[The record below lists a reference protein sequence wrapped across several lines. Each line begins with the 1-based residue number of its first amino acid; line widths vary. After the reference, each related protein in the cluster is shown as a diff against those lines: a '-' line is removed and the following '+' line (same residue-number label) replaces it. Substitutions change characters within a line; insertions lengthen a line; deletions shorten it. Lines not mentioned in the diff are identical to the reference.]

1 MFCGPSKAF
10 NCVQNFIL
18 LDKLKLY
25 GTALVWFASYLSN
38 RCKRV
43 TKSCYFR
50 QQDNKISILKAN
62 SNTDVEKI
70 IEDTF
75 ERNYTFIG
83 DNYSRAL
90 VTGVLATKLRRPD
103 IGLVVKTAIVT
114 TCHRA
119 PGFN

>member
-10 NCVQNFIL
+10 NWVQNVIL

-38 RCKRV
+38 RCKIV

-50 QQDNKISILKAN
+50 QQDNKIAILKAN

-70 IEDTF
+70 IEDTI
-75 ERNYTFIG
+75 ERNYTFID
-83 DNYSRAL
+83 DNYSRTL
-90 VTGVLATKLRRPD
+90 ITGVLATELRRPD
-103 IGLVVKTAIVT
+103 IGLV
-114 TCHRA
+114 
-119 PGFN
+119 